1 MASYPSVTFANNE
14 TSPTF
19 NLNTFQTKTS
29 QSDNIITSTL
39 TVLGPSNLNTLK
51 TNSIV
56 NSGTTTCNN
65 GLSVTG
71 GTVSFVTNA
80 IPIASVNGAN
90 TRITTAETNIIKLQ
104 NATSGTA
111 TNGTITTNIL
121 TIDYNANNNS
131 SIIVTPTANFSVVIT
146 NVPTTS
152 LYAIYTF
159 QLFINAKF
167 YCNSITVNG
176 TSLSM
181 TAVGGFVNI
190 ASQVNA
196 SATGLIQSFS
206 ILFVNSTIP
215 SKVNTILNSTW

>member
-1 MASYPSVTFANNE
+1 MASYPSITFANNE
-14 TSPTF
+14 VAPVF
-19 NLNTFQTKTS
+19 NSNTFQTKTI
-29 QSDNIITSTL
+29 QSDNVITTAL
-39 TVLGPSNLNTLK
+39 TVLGSSNLNTLK

-71 GTVSFVTNA
+71 GTVSFINNA

-111 TNGTITTNIL
+111 ISGTIATNIL

-152 LYAIYTF
+152 LYACLLYT
-159 QLFINAKF
+159 
-167 YCNSITVNG
+167 S
-176 TSLSM
+176 
-181 TAVGGFVNI
+181 
-190 ASQVNA
+190 
-196 SATGLIQSFS
+196 
-206 ILFVNSTIP
+206 P
-215 SKVNTILNSTW
+215 SPRDS